1 MAIIVFKV
9 DFIDTT
15 NIRTMRNLIYSII
28 CNMGPEHFKIYSPNN
43 YK

>member
-9 DFIDTT
+9 DFINTT
-15 NIRTMRNLIYSII
+15 NIRTMRNLIYNII
-28 CNMGPEHFKIYSPNN
+28 CNMGTEHVKIYSPND